1 MGGTGLFGEGIGCDG
16 KGVRAGVASCAVRA
30 GPSLCGCFYNRR
42 AGLARVVMEARGIAM
57 TLTWAL
63 PLLLLLPTLGVVAI
77 ALGSDPRRT
86 AIGVSLLNFIPAF
99 LVSGVVLRQG
109 EILFGPEVSSLRE
122 VFPVQFRLGCD
133 GLSLPLLWLTLV
145 VTLAAMGVARA
156 QVKRSKEY
164 FICLLLVGLGGLGA
178 FLSVDLFYFFSF
190 HEIAL
195 IPSFLLIGIW
205 GQGDRTGAA
214 WRMTIYLML
223 GSLLLLLGLLG
234 LVFAV
239 PEISRTLDWRVLTET
254 LKAQP
259 LGVKHQTILAALLL
273 VGFGTLVS
281 LVPFHSWAPGGYASA
296 PAPAAMLHAGVLKK
310 FGLYG
315 LLRLALTM
323 TPLGWKEISWV
334 VGLMLAGNILY
345 LGLASLAQ
353 RDFRWLLGFS
363 SAMHMGTLFLGLI
376 GGTVLGLGGALVLMV
391 GHGLSAALGFAVAG
405 EIGHRTG
412 TTWMQ
417 DLGGLAKKAPKL
429 WFYLMIAGM
438 ASIGLPGMA
447 NFAGEIMIFFGA
459 WSSHPILVGIAAWG
473 VVLSSVAML
482 RAIRSISSGPVSVA
496 MTTQQTS
503 DLQGASEVWPFA
515 FLTVLLF
522 AVGFIPNLIL
532 GPARP
537 ILERLI
543 QP

>member
-1 MGGTGLFGEGIGCDG
+1 MNL
-16 KGVRAGVASCAVRA
+16 S
-30 GPSLCGCFYNRR
+30 S
-42 AGLARVVMEARGIAM
+42 
-57 TLTWAL
+57 AL
-63 PLLLLLPTLGVVAI
+63 PLLLVVPFLAVVAI
-77 ALGSDPRRT
+77 ALGAAPRKT
-86 AIGVSLLNFIPAF
+86 ALLASWINLIPGF

-109 EILFGPEVSSLRE
+109 EILYGPEVTNLRE
-122 VFPVQFRLGCD
+122 VFPVQFRLGLD

-145 VTLAAMGVARA
+145 VTVAAIGVARA
-156 QVKRSKEY
+156 DVKRAKEY
-164 FICLLLVGLGGLGA
+164 YLCLLLVGLGGLGA

-190 HEIAL
+190 HEVAL
-195 IPSFLLIGIW
+195 IPSFILIGVW

-214 WRMTIYLML
+214 WRMTLYLVL
-223 GSLLLLLGLLG
+223 GSLVLLMGLIG
-234 LVFAV
+234 LVWAV
-239 PEISRTLDWRVLTET
+239 PETARTLDWRVLTAT
-254 LKAQP
+254 FRAQP
-259 LGVKHQTILAALLL
+259 IPASQQTWLAILLV

-310 FGLYG
+310 FGIYG
-315 LLRLALTM
+315 LLRLALPL
-323 TPLGWKEISWV
+323 TPLGWKELSWI
-334 VGLMLAGNILY
+334 VGLMLAGNLLY

-363 SAMHMGTLFLGLI
+363 SAMHMGTIFLGLI

-405 EIGHRTG
+405 EVGQRAG

-417 DLGGLAKKAPKL
+417 DLGGLAKKTPKL

-438 ASIGLPGMA
+438 ASIGLPGLA

-459 WSSHPILVGIAAWG
+459 WFAHPFLVAIAAWG

-482 RAIRSISSGPVSVA
+482 RAIRSIATGPVSTA
-496 MTTQQTS
+496 LEAKQTG
-503 DLQGASEVWPFA
+503 DLTGIREVWPFA
-515 FLTVLLF
+515 LLTALLF
-522 AVGFIPNLIL
+522 IVGLAPNLIL

-537 ILERLI
+537 VLERLL

>member
-1 MGGTGLFGEGIGCDG
+1 
-16 KGVRAGVASCAVRA
+16 
-30 GPSLCGCFYNRR
+30 
-42 AGLARVVMEARGIAM
+42 
-57 TLTWAL
+57 
-63 PLLLLLPTLGVVAI
+63 
-77 ALGSDPRRT
+77 
-86 AIGVSLLNFIPAF
+86 
-99 LVSGVVLRQG
+99 
-109 EILFGPEVSSLRE
+109 
-122 VFPVQFRLGCD
+122 
-133 GLSLPLLWLTLV
+133 
-145 VTLAAMGVARA
+145 
-156 QVKRSKEY
+156 
-164 FICLLLVGLGGLGA
+164 
-178 FLSVDLFYFFSF
+178 
-190 HEIAL
+190 
-195 IPSFLLIGIW
+195 
-205 GQGDRTGAA
+205 
-214 WRMTIYLML
+214 MTIYLML

-503 DLQGASEVWPFA
+503 DLQGTSEVWPFA

-522 AVGFIPNLIL
+522 VVGFIPNLIL